1 MTNIFSKYTLGNLT
15 LSNRI
20 VMAPL
25 TRGRANN
32 AEHIVTPLISE
43 YYKQRATAGL
53 IISEGSQISP
63 MAVGYQNT
71 PGIYSKQQTEA
82 WKQITKAV
90 HDEGGKIFIQL
101 WHVGRVSH
109 PDFLDG
115 KLPLAPSAIKFDYN
129 ARTPSGPKP
138 APTPHQMTV
147 EEIKEVVGE
156 FKIAAKNAME
166 AGFDGVEIHAS
177 NGYLLHQ
184 FIAPCSNVRTD
195 DYGGSYENR
204 CRILFE
210 VIDEMKKVMP
220 ENKIGIRLNP
230 SYHNDHGMFLTED
243 TIPTFDFLI
252 DKLNNYNLA
261 YLHLSEPG
269 RRAKESS
276 FAETQIA
283 KRYRKIYK
291 GTLMINRG
299 FTYES
304 GTKIIKEGNAD
315 LVAFGV
321 PYIANPDLVR
331 RFENGFP
338 LAEADTSTYYSIGAK
353 GFTDYPDFKA

>member
-1 MTNIFSKYTLGNLT
+1 
-15 LSNRI
+15 
-20 VMAPL
+20 MAPL

-32 AEHIVTPLISE
+32 DKNIATPLIAE
-43 YYKQRATAGL
+43 YYRQRSTAGL
-53 IISEGSQISP
+53 LISEGSQIST
-63 MAVGYQNT
+63 MGVGYMNT
-71 PGIYSKQQTEA
+71 PGIYSEEQTQA
-82 WKQITKAV
+82 WKQVTKAV

-115 KLPLAPSAIKFDYN
+115 KLPLAPSAIEFDYN
-129 ARTPSGPKP
+129 ARTPQGPKP
-138 APTPHQMTV
+138 APIPH
-147 EEIKEVVGE
+147 ELSVGE
-156 FKIAAKNAME
+156 IAEIVAEFKNAAKNAME

-184 FIAPCSNVRTD
+184 FIAPCSNIRTD
-195 DYGGSYENR
+195 DYGGSFENR
-204 CRILFE
+204 SRFLFE
-210 VIDEMKKVMP
+210 VIDEMKKIMP
-220 ENKIGIRLNP
+220 ENRIGVRLNP

-252 DKLNNYNLA
+252 EKLNDYNLA
-261 YLHLSEPG
+261 YLHLSESG
-269 RRAKESS
+269 RRAKESR

-304 GTKIIKEGNAD
+304 GNKVIEEGGAD
-315 LVAFGV
+315 LVSYGV
-321 PYIANPDLVR
+321 PFIANPDLVR
-331 RFENGFP
+331 RFESGSA
-338 LAEADTSTYYSIGAK
+338 LAEADTSTYYSTGAK
-353 GFTDYPDFKA
+353 GFTDYPALD